1 MIWSPLRACISIRVD
16 LIAYR
21 DKVERD
27 PGYAVITMEVV
38 VTCLVSKRP
47 YHADYSRQS
56 HNDCKIA

>member
-38 VTCLVSKRP
+38 VRGHTTQTIPAK
-47 YHADYSRQS
+47 ATM
-56 HNDCKIA
+56 IARLRK